1 MNRMT
6 GSRGTI
12 LAVQTGR
19 RDRTSVAAGTVAPRV
34 VSSVAPGTGGPDAA
48 RSVGRPI
55 MASYVGLVAVIAI
68 VIFIGGVLAGI
79 CIIMAA
85 GTRAADRTTMRRR
98 NRALVLRDEPT
109 NPAERGIRR
118 LAGVGQRIGPERDH
132 R

>member
-1 MNRMT
+1 
-6 GSRGTI
+6 
-12 LAVQTGR
+12 
-19 RDRTSVAAGTVAPRV
+19 
-34 VSSVAPGTGGPDAA
+34 
-48 RSVGRPI
+48 

-68 VIFIGGVLAGI
+68 VIFIGGILAGI

-85 GTRAADRTTMRRR
+85 GIRAADRTTMRRR